1 MSDLQKVELPPAQ
14 ITPIE
19 GGSLIQIGDKV
30 YHLAEL
36 QATAIQP
43 HTTQLQ
49 PTAIANAPKPNP
61 PSTWK
66 DDPVALAMWI
76 GGGVLV
82 LLAIAFLADL
92 FSPKTPVMPVAPA
105 PTASPVAPAQPQ
117 TIIVQPPPPAQTQ
130 PYTRETC
137 KPAGFLWLSQECTKT
152 EGFN

>member
-36 QATAIQP
+36 QSNAIQP
-43 HTTQLQ
+43 QPVTAPTTIQ
-49 PTAIANAPKPNP
+49 PHPIKT